1 MEGARTKVE
10 QNASDELN
18 QLVVFRLGK
27 EEFGVFINQV
37 QEIVRFLPVTPLPRV
52 AAFVEGI
59 VNLRGNI
66 VPLIALRKKFNMD
79 VVEQTKDTRV
89 IVVNVE
95 GTMIGM
101 IVDSVSEVLRI
112 AKNSIEPPP
121 PLVSN
126 VDSEFIQGV
135 VNINKRLI
143 ILLELKRVITKEER
157 KALQA
162 IT

>member
-18 QLVVFRLGK
+18 QLVVFKLGK

-37 QEIVRFLPVTPLPRV
+37 QEIVRFLPITPLPRV

-66 VPLIALRKKFNMD
+66 VPLIALRKKFNME
-79 VVEQTKDTRV
+79 VGEQTKDTRI

-135 VNINKRLI
+135 LNINKRLI
-143 ILLELKRVITKEER
+143 ILLELKRIITKEER

>member
-79 VVEQTKDTRV
+79 VVEQTKDTRI